1 MGLSCLVRRVSSA
14 AIVAMF
20 GEYML
25 LRCVK
30 QTLELLLSISEWSRA
45 GHGRSFS
52 ACCIDEVG
60 VQDIVVTLIHI
71 SFVFCIL
78 FGSLYSL
85 MYYQE

>member
-1 MGLSCLVRRVSSA
+1 MFSDGFVLSSA

-25 LRCVK
+25 LQCVK
-30 QTLELLLSISEWSRA
+30 QTLELLLSISEWFRA
-45 GHGRSFS
+45 GHGRSFL
-52 ACCIDEVG
+52 ACIDEVG
-60 VQDIVVTLIHI
+60 VQDTVVILLHI

-85 MYYQE
+85 TYY